1 MKWEQNLY
9 VCLVV
14 FKPSKEIPILTL
26 VFPITRAIYNYQK
39 WAALF
44 RTGLLIFQL
53 GIVLKETAESWV
65 VVVVK
70 WSVCSPSTPTIR
82 VRIPAEV
89 YKFSVKV
96 LLKRTKINK

>member
-44 RTGLLIFQL
+44 RTGLIIFQL

-82 VRIPAEV
+82 V
-89 YKFSVKV
+89 
-96 LLKRTKINK
+96 